1 MPLITTSHIYLLPAP
16 SPLPYIADFTRP
28 EGHTHLACPDLPDS
42 NMVRKIFFYR
52 LPAALRLPTSHQELG
67 NYTSRL
73 ILSFLRFLARWPGW
87 YGIAVLPC
95 FSASG
100 KVPVTRCGLPLR
112 GTYAAYC
119 PSSRLD
125 CHTLPA
131 TTLRKVAAPIPSGQT
146 GLDASRQAQFSAGIV
161 ISM

>member
-1 MPLITTSHIYLLPAP
+1 M
-16 SPLPYIADFTRP
+16 R
-28 EGHTHLACPDLPDS
+28 
-42 NMVRKIFFYR
+42 VRISLSQTWYARSFYR

-112 GTYAAYC
+112 GTYAAYLRSEPVGAPASPTMRVFAVSPLGGRLPFC
-119 PSSRLD
+119 PPLRYCRLKL
-125 CHTLPA
+125 LPPCA
-131 TTLRKVAAPIPSGQT
+131 ITVTCWNFGSVVCPNVPSGT
-146 GLDASRQAQFSAGIV
+146 HR
-161 ISM
+161 